1 MKKTMK
7 KVIYIVILLLFT
19 SCLSF
24 LSQKKDGRQ
33 QESGNMEQREKTTE
47 LNYFENPRYANKP
60 REFVAEDGNYICRYS
75 SSVCEYTPPETFYMI
90 QKRYYE
96 NGELESK
103 ISFILDF
110 SLYVEKYDKDGFL
123 IEKTDRKSIIEER
136 KLDGMDY
143 ASFLEKEGW
152 YDRSTGQTAF
162 REEPYPLN
170 TGEFTEMVMRCI
182 SYTSNRSTRYIRIT
196 NIKKIPQQF
205 LDKYGTIGEDGVKY
219 LERRNSHSKWAK
231 LDVVYIIDSETGTY
245 KVNWA
250 YLLHKE

>member
-1 MKKTMK
+1 MFTSS
-7 KVIYIVILLLFT
+7 LLLF
-19 SCLSF
+19 SKKKEDVP
-24 LSQKKDGRQ
+24 QKPER
-33 QESGNMEQREKTTE
+33 MEQKEKTTE
-47 LNYFENPRYANKP
+47 LNYFKNPRYANKP
-60 REFVAEDGNYICRYS
+60 SEFVVEDGNYICRYS

-96 NGELESK
+96 NGELETK
-103 ISFILDF
+103 ISYILHF
-110 SLYVEKYDKDGFL
+110 PLYVEKYDKDGFL

-143 ASFLEKEGW
+143 ASFFEKEGW
-152 YDRSTGQTAF
+152 YNRSTGQTAF

-182 SYTSNRSTRYIRIT
+182 RYTSNHSTRYIRIT
-196 NIKKIPQQF
+196 NIKKVPQQF

-250 YLLHKE
+250 YILHKE